1 MKKNLRLLCLGL
13 AAASFMTSFAQEDVT
28 SKLINAD
35 MEQGVIGWN
44 LKFDSHIW
52 KKNTK
57 NQTARPGFHGVNNVV
72 LENWK
77 SDASSGLS
85 DNTIS
90 QTVKNLPNGT
100 YVFGAYIGASLQA
113 QEDNRE
119 SVTGVTLFAN
129 EATVPVATNNPDLN
143 QKWAHTAKFNVAVNV
158 TDGTLNVGVKAEGTN
173 ANYLV
178 WDNATL
184 YYFGDMDAA
193 AALDEM
199 AKIDMVATVAI
210 ADTCVAYKMN
220 VDTAAYLNEQIAAG
234 KALAGAADA
243 YQTDED
249 VYWAIRLANKSI
261 ADYRGLN
268 NAIVA
273 AKEIAAM
280 EWSSAVASA
289 VETLNGLV
297 TEAEG
302 MYEAAAANREEIAA
316 EKTALNEAT
325 AYVELDSSYLK
336 LDIVNEW
343 IDNTEPG
350 EELGQYTAE
359 MIARIEELLEE
370 VQVVLDESEAGLSAV
385 TAKHRCDSLYALIAD
400 VQANPLAFDEFPIV
414 IQRGEEAFSGYKL
427 MEGTTTNEAGVVTY
441 NSKLY
446 RFQYPLTKV
455 RFIVHETGYGY
466 PGSTSGRN
474 GDYPFFTMQR
484 FEMFDEDGN
493 EIELTEKD
501 ITSNACHNT
510 LNPGAPDGAGILG
523 LIDDDPNTFFH
534 STWGVTVN
542 EPHYLEVT
550 LPDGEYS
557 AFSFSMSGR
566 GTSHPHQFPA
576 VFEITHVSEAAAM
589 LQSTV
594 GNAKAMNA
602 YRGTAPG
609 FYNTDLTAFYEV
621 LAAAEALL
629 GTEASEAD
637 IMAAITKLEEEQ
649 GKLDE
654 LGIVMPEPGKKYR
667 LISAAPFFEKQGI
680 HKAITVHSDSTVSNW
695 LWWETASADSA
706 QQEFSF
712 EPIANDEGRL
722 YYAVKHEATGL
733 YINTL
738 YNNDGVDV
746 SNASG
751 LSAEKDTVELQ
762 AFGAGQFAIIHDGML
777 HTGDH
782 NGGVKSSNAGAYGG
796 IYGVS
801 SSLVKW
807 TAGANSGSAWFI
819 REMRELPFA
828 AKSLS
833 DVNFQTETIAL
844 YSGVNTLTLT
854 ADKDCAFADL
864 KVYDL
869 LGAEIPTTVNA
880 AGATATV
887 VLDTT
892 VVEAFSFAFTNAEG
906 VATVTVD
913 GVISKLSILQDSY
926 DAAVAIA
933 PEVGDSIGQFTKE
946 SLSEYDAAIAAAAA
960 LLANGGT
967 DEAIQQA
974 ANDLDSAV
982 VHLGN
987 LVNLPLPD
995 KTYFILSGM
1004 PAFKET
1010 HGVDMAIYAKE
1021 DAPAW
1026 SYVGISDPAYLWK
1039 FVEAEPMYGSR
1050 VFYLQNVATEMYMG
1064 CADYLSEPLVMVPE
1078 PDATQ
1083 PFRIDVHE
1091 GGILTISDGRYNN
1104 GNLHMNGHNGGAN
1117 AFGNLVYWEST
1128 VGTASAMQIV
1138 ESEKYISDL
1147 MDNIEDIEI
1156 VDEFV
1161 APAKKGIFDLFGR
1174 RIEAPAATGIYIV
1187 DGKKRVIKK

>member
-28 SKLINAD
+28 SKLMNAD

-90 QTVKNLPNGT
+90 QTVKNLHNGT
-100 YVFGAYIGASLQA
+100 YVFGAYIGASVQA

-129 EATVPVATNNPDLN
+129 EATTAVATNNPDLN

-199 AKIDMVATVAI
+199 AKIDMAATVAI

-243 YQTDED
+243 YQTDEN

-280 EWSSAVASA
+280 EWSSAVDAA
-289 VETLNGLV
+289 VEKLNGLV
-297 TEAEG
+297 AEAEA

-316 EKTALNEAT
+316 EKTALSEAT
-325 AYVELDSSYLK
+325 AYIELDSIYEK
-336 LDIVNEW
+336 NDIVDDW
-343 IDNTEPG
+343 LSDTEPG
-350 EELGQYTAE
+350 EELGQYTDE
-359 MIARIEELLEE
+359 MLDRVQELLEE
-370 VQVVLDESEAGLSAV
+370 VRFVLGDAEAGLSAV
-385 TAKHRCDSLYALIAD
+385 TAKHLCDSLYALIAD
-400 VQANPLAFDEFPIV
+400 IQANPLAFDEFPIV

-455 RFIVHETGYGY
+455 RFIVHETGSNGL
-466 PGSTSGRN
+466 N

-484 FEMFDEDGN
+484 FEMFDEKGN

-609 FYNTDLTAFYEV
+609 FYNTDLTAFYEA
-621 LAAAEALL
+621 LAAAEALI
-629 GTEASEAD
+629 GTDASEAD

-712 EPIANDEGRL
+712 EVIPNEEGRY

-762 AFGAGQFAIIHDGML
+762 AFGAGQFGIIHDGML

-833 DVNFQTETIAL
+833 DINFQTETIAL

-869 LGAEIPTTVNA
+869 LGAEIPTTVNT

-892 VVEAFSFAFTNAEG
+892 VVEAFSFAFTNTEG

-926 DAAVAIA
+926 DAAVAVA
-933 PEVGDSIGQFTKE
+933 PEVGDEIGQFTKE
-946 SLSEYDAAIAAAAA
+946 SLSEYDAAIAAAEA
-960 LLANGGT
+960 LLANGGK

-987 LVNLPLPD
+987 LVNLPLAD
-995 KTYFILSGM
+995 KTYFILSGL

-1010 HGVDMAIYAKE
+1010 HGVDVAIYSKE

-1039 FVEAEPMYGSR
+1039 FEEAAEPMSGAR
-1050 VFYLQNVATEMYMG
+1050 VFYLKNVGTELYMG
-1064 CADYLSEPLVMVPE
+1064 CADVLSEPLVMVPE

-1083 PFRIDVHE
+1083 PFRIDVWE
-1091 GGILTISDGRYNN
+1091 GGELTICDGRYSN
-1104 GNLHMNGHNGGAN
+1104 GNLHFNGHGGGAN
-1117 AFGNLVYWEST
+1117 AFGSIVYWSAT
-1128 VGTASAMQIV
+1128 VGTASSIKIV
-1138 ESEKYISDL
+1138 ESEKYIS
-1147 MDNIEDIEI
+1147 NIDFTELEEGA
-1156 VDEFV
+1156 DEYV

-1174 RIEAPAATGIYIV
+1174 RIETPAATGIYIV

>member
-100 YVFGAYIGASLQA
+100 YVFGAYIGASVQA

-158 TDGTLNVGVKAEGTN
+158 IDGTLNVGVKAEGTN

-280 EWSSAVASA
+280 EWSSAVDAA
-289 VETLNGLV
+289 VEKLNGLV
-297 TEAEG
+297 AEAEA

-325 AYVELDSSYLK
+325 AYVELDSSYIK

-343 IDNTEPG
+343 IDTTEPG
-350 EELGQYTAE
+350 EELGQYTVE
-359 MIARIEELLEE
+359 MITRVQDLLEE
-370 VQVVLDESEAGLSAV
+370 VGVVLDESENGLSAV

-414 IQRGEEAFSGYKL
+414 IQRSETAVSNYKL
-427 MEGTTTNEAGVVTY
+427 MEGTTTDEAGVVTY
-441 NSKLY
+441 TSKLY

-455 RFIVHETGYGY
+455 RFIVRETG
-466 PGSTSGRN
+466 SN
-474 GDYPFFTMQR
+474 GTYDDVHPFFTMQR
-484 FEMFDEDGN
+484 FEMFDENGN
-493 EIELTEKD
+493 EIELTEND
-501 ITSNACHNT
+501 VYSNADHNR
-510 LNPGAPDGAGILG
+510 LNPNAIDGAGILG
-523 LIDDDPNTFFH
+523 LIDDNPATFFH
-534 STWGVTVN
+534 STWGVQVP
-542 EPHYLEVT
+542 EYHYIEVT
-550 LPDGEYS
+550 LPEGEYS
-557 AFSFSMSGR
+557 AFSFAMTGR
-566 GTSHPHQFPA
+566 GKDHPHQFPA
-576 VFEITHVSEAAAM
+576 VLEINQISEAVDN
-589 LQSTV
+589 LQQTV
-594 GNAKAMNA
+594 GAAKAMNA

-609 FYNTDLTAFYEV
+609 FYNADLTSFYDA

-629 GTEASEAD
+629 GTDASDAD
-637 IMAAITKLEEEQ
+637 IMAAITKLEDEQ

-667 LISAAPFFEKQGI
+667 FISAGPFFANQGV
-680 HKAITVHSDSTVSNW
+680 HKALTVHSDSAKINW
-695 LWWETASADSA
+695 LWWETASADSL

-712 EPIANDEGRL
+712 EPIPNEDGK
-722 YYAVKHEATGL
+722 YYYYVKHEATGL

-738 YNNDGVDV
+738 LDIDGEEV
-746 SNASG
+746 SNTAG
-751 LSAEKDTVELQ
+751 LSTEKDTVELQ
-762 AFGAGQFAIIHDGML
+762 PFGAGQFAIIHNGMF

-782 NGGVKSSNAGAYGG
+782 NGGVVASGSNVYGCPEHAVKGDKSG
-796 IYGVS
+796 IC
-801 SSLVKW
+801 KW
-807 TAGANSGSAWFI
+807 TATANSGSAWFV
-819 REMRELPFA
+819 REVRELPYA

-833 DVNFQTETIAL
+833 DLNFETETIAL

-854 ADKDCAFADL
+854 ADKDCAFTDL

-869 LGAEIPTTVNA
+869 FGAEIPATVNA

-892 VVEAFSFAFTNAEG
+892 VVEAFSFAFTNAED
-906 VATVTVD
+906 VATVTVN
-913 GVISKLSILQDSY
+913 GIISTLSILQESY
-926 DAAVAIA
+926 DAAVAVA
-933 PEVGDSIGQFTKE
+933 PVRGDEIGQF
-946 SLSEYDAAIAAAAA
+946 SDAALVEYDAAIAAAEVI
-960 LLANGGT
+960 LANGGT

-982 VHLGN
+982 VHLE
-987 LVNLPLPD
+987 VNLPLPD
-995 KTYFILSGM
+995 KTYFILSGL

-1021 DAPAW
+1021 EAPAW

-1039 FVEAEPMYGSR
+1039 FEETER
-1050 VFYLQNVATEMYMG
+1050 VGGIRSFYLKNVATEMYMG
-1064 CADYLSEPLVMVPE
+1064 CSEYLSDPLVMVPE
-1078 PDATQ
+1078 PDATR
-1083 PFRIDVHE
+1083 PFQIDFQDGKVV
-1091 GGILTISDGRYNN
+1091 TIRDSKWGNA
-1104 GNLHMNGHNGGAN
+1104 NLHFNGHSGGAG
-1117 AFGNLVYWEST
+1117 AFGNVVYWEST
-1128 VGTASAMQIV
+1128 VGTASAIKIV
-1138 ESEKYISDL
+1138 ESEKYIQDL

-1156 VDEFV
+1156 ADEFV

>member
-158 TDGTLNVGVKAEGTN
+158 TDGTLNVGVKAEATN

-199 AKIDMVATVAI
+199 AKIDMAATVAI

-220 VDTAAYLNEQIAAG
+220 VDTAAYLNEQIAVG

-316 EKTALNEAT
+316 EKTALAEAT
-325 AYVELDSSYLK
+325 AYVELDSSYIK
-336 LDIVNEW
+336 IDIVNEW
-343 IDNTEPG
+343 IDATEPG
-350 EELGQYTAE
+350 EELGQYTDE
-359 MIARIEELLEE
+359 MLTRVQDLLEE
-370 VQVVLDESEAGLSAV
+370 VGVVLEESENGLSAV

-414 IQRGEEAFSGYKL
+414 IQRSATDLKGYKL
-427 MEGTTTNEAGVVTY
+427 IEGATANEAGVVTY
-441 NSKLY
+441 TSKLY

-455 RFIVHETGYGY
+455 RFIVRETGSNGL
-466 PGSTSGRN
+466 T
-474 GDYPFFTMQR
+474 GDYPFFTMQS
-484 FEMFDEDGN
+484 FELFDEDGN

-510 LNPGAPDGAGILG
+510 LNPGSPDGAGIAG

-534 STWGVTVN
+534 STWGVAVN
-542 EPHYLEVT
+542 EHHYLEVT
-550 LPDGEYS
+550 LPEGEYS
-557 AFSFSMSGR
+557 AFSFAMTAR

-576 VFEITHVSEAAAM
+576 VLEIAHLSEAAAN
-589 LQSTV
+589 LQSAI
-594 GNAKAMNA
+594 GNAKAVNA

-609 FYNTDLTAFYEV
+609 FYNADLTAFYEA

-629 GTEASEAD
+629 NTEASEAD
-637 IMAAITKLEEEQ
+637 IMAAITKLEDEQ
-649 GKLDE
+649 GKLEE
-654 LGIVMPEPGKKYR
+654 LGIMMPEAGKKYR
-667 LISAAPFFEKQGI
+667 IVSAGPFFEKQGI
-680 HKAITVHSDSTVSNW
+680 HKAMTTYSDSINTNW
-695 LWWETASADSA
+695 LWWETASPDSA
-706 QQEFSF
+706 QQVFSF
-712 EPIANDEGRL
+712 EAIPNVEGGF
-722 YYAVKHEATGL
+722 AVKHEATGL
-733 YINTL
+733 YMGSLFDNE
-738 YNNDGVDV
+738 GSEVG
-746 SNASG
+746 NAFG
-751 LSAEKDTVELQ
+751 LVAEKDTIILQ
-762 AFGAGQFAIIHDGML
+762 SLGYGQFGLIHEGDMM
-777 HTGDH
+777 HAGDH
-782 NGGVKSSNAGAYGG
+782 NSGVASTNKGAYGG
-796 IYGVS
+796 TYGVA
-801 SSLVKW
+801 SSLVGW
-807 TAGANSGSAWFI
+807 TTGAYNCSAWYI
-819 REMRELPFA
+819 REVQTLPYA
-828 AKSLS
+828 TKSLS
-833 DVNFQTETIAL
+833 DINFQSESIAL
-844 YSGVNTLTLT
+844 YAGVNTLTLT

-864 KVYDL
+864 KVYDI
-869 LGAEIPTTVNA
+869 LGEEIPTTVNA

-926 DAAVAIA
+926 DAAVAVA
-933 PEVGDSIGQFTKE
+933 PEVGDEIGQYAKE
-946 SLSEYDAAIAAAAA
+946 SLSEYDAAIAAAEA

-1039 FVEAEPMYGSR
+1039 FVEAEPMYGAR
-1050 VFYLQNVATEMYMG
+1050 VFYIQNVGTEMYMG
-1064 CADYLSEPLVMVPE
+1064 SSDYLSTALTMVPE

-1083 PFRIDVHE
+1083 PFRIDVWE
-1091 GGILTISDGRYNN
+1091 GGELTICDGRYNN
-1104 GNLHMNGHNGGAN
+1104 GNLHFNGHNGGAN
-1117 AFGNLVYWEST
+1117 AFGNLVYWSST
-1128 VGTASAMQIV
+1128 VGTASSIKIV
-1138 ESEKYISDL
+1138 EKEKYISEL

>member
-158 TDGTLNVGVKAEGTN
+158 IDGTLNVGVKAEATN

-199 AKIDMVATVAI
+199 AKIDMAATVAI

-220 VDTAAYLNEQIAAG
+220 VDTAAYLNEQITVG

-289 VETLNGLV
+289 IETLNGLV

-316 EKTALNEAT
+316 EKTALAEAT
-325 AYVELDSSYLK
+325 AYVELDSSYIK

-343 IDNTEPG
+343 IDTTEPG
-350 EELGQYTAE
+350 EELGQYTVE
-359 MIARIEELLEE
+359 MITRVQDLLEE
-370 VQVVLDESEAGLSAV
+370 VGVVLDESENGLSAV

-414 IQRGEEAFSGYKL
+414 IQRSATDLKGYKL
-427 MEGTTTNEAGVVTY
+427 LEGATANEAGVVTY
-441 NSKLY
+441 TSKLY

-455 RFIVHETGYGY
+455 RFIVRETGSNGL
-466 PGSTSGRN
+466 T
-474 GDYPFFTMQR
+474 GDYPFFTMQS
-484 FEMFDEDGN
+484 FELFDEDGN

-523 LIDDDPNTFFH
+523 LVDDDPNTFFH
-534 STWGVTVN
+534 STWGVAVN
-542 EPHYLEVT
+542 EHHYLEVT

-557 AFSFSMSGR
+557 AFSFAMTGR
-566 GTSHPHQFPA
+566 GKDHPHQFPA

-609 FYNTDLTAFYEV
+609 FYNTDLTAFYEA
-621 LAAAEALL
+621 LAAAEALI
-629 GTEASEAD
+629 GTDASEAD
-637 IMAAITKLEEEQ
+637 IMAAITKLEDEQ

-712 EPIANDEGRL
+712 EVIPNEDGKY

-738 YNNDGVDV
+738 FDNEGSEVG
-746 SNASG
+746 NASG

-926 DAAVAIA
+926 DAAVAVA
-933 PEVGDSIGQFTKE
+933 PVRGDEIGQF
-946 SLSEYDAAIAAAAA
+946 SDAALVEYDAAIAAAEAI
-960 LLANGGT
+960 LANGGT

-982 VHLGN
+982 VHLE
-987 LVNLPLPD
+987 VNLPLPD
-995 KTYFILSGM
+995 KTYFILSGL

-1010 HGVDMAIYAKE
+1010 HGVDVAIYAKE
-1021 DAPAW
+1021 EAPAW

-1039 FVEAEPMYGSR
+1039 FEETERVEGIRS
-1050 VFYLQNVATEMYMG
+1050 FYLKNVLTGMYMG
-1064 CADYLSEPLVMVPE
+1064 CSEYLSEELVMVPE
-1078 PDATQ
+1078 PDATR
-1083 PFRIDVHE
+1083 PFQIDFQDGEVV
-1091 GGILTISDGRYNN
+1091 TIRDSKWGNA
-1104 GNLHMNGHNGGAN
+1104 NLHLKNHGGGAN
-1117 AFGNLVYWEST
+1117 AFGAIVYWEST
-1128 VGTASAMQIV
+1128 VGTASAMKIV
-1138 ESEKYISDL
+1138 ESEKYIIDL
-1147 MDNIEDIEI
+1147 NIEDVEF
-1156 VDEFV
+1156 VDEYV

>member
-100 YVFGAYIGASLQA
+100 YVFGAYIGASVQA

-158 TDGTLNVGVKAEGTN
+158 IDGTLNVGVKAEGTN

-280 EWSSAVASA
+280 EWSSAVDAA
-289 VETLNGLV
+289 VEKLNGLV

-302 MYEAAAANREEIAA
+302 MYEAAAATREDISAT
-316 EKTALNEAT
+316 KTALNEAT

-350 EELGQYTAE
+350 EELGQHTAE

-370 VQVVLDESEAGLSAV
+370 VQIVLDESEEGLSAV

-414 IQRGEEAFSGYKL
+414 IQRSATAVSNYKL
-427 MEGTTTNEAGVVTY
+427 MEGTTTDEAGVVTY
-441 NSKLY
+441 TSKLY

-455 RFIVHETGYGY
+455 RFIVRETG
-466 PGSTSGRN
+466 SN
-474 GDYPFFTMQR
+474 GTYDDVHPFFTMQR
-484 FEMFDEDGN
+484 FEMFDENGN
-493 EIELTEKD
+493 EIELTEND
-501 ITSNACHNT
+501 VYSNADHNR
-510 LNPGAPDGAGILG
+510 LNPNSIDGAGILG
-523 LIDDDPNTFFH
+523 LIDDNPATFFH
-534 STWGVTVN
+534 STWGVQVP
-542 EPHYLEVT
+542 EYHYIEVT
-550 LPDGEYS
+550 LPEGEYS
-557 AFSFSMSGR
+557 AFSFAMTGR
-566 GTSHPHQFPA
+566 GKDHPHQFPA
-576 VFEITHVSEAAAM
+576 VLEINQISEAVDN
-589 LQSTV
+589 LQQTV
-594 GNAKAMNA
+594 GAAKAMNA

-609 FYNTDLTAFYEV
+609 FYNADLTSFYDA

-629 GTEASEAD
+629 GTDASDAD
-637 IMAAITKLEEEQ
+637 IMAAITKLEDEQ

-667 LISAAPFFEKQGI
+667 FISAGPFFANQGV
-680 HKAITVHSDSTVSNW
+680 HKALTVHSDSAKINW
-695 LWWETASADSA
+695 LWWETASADSL

-712 EPIANDEGRL
+712 EPIPNEDGK
-722 YYAVKHEATGL
+722 YYYYVKHEATGL

-738 YNNDGVDV
+738 FDIDGEEV
-746 SNASG
+746 SNTAG
-751 LSAEKDTVELQ
+751 LSTEKDTVELQ
-762 AFGAGQFAIIHDGML
+762 PFGAGQFAIIHNGMF

-782 NGGVKSSNAGAYGG
+782 NGGVVASGSNVYGCPEHAVKGDKSG
-796 IYGVS
+796 IC
-801 SSLVKW
+801 KW
-807 TAGANSGSAWFI
+807 TATANSGSAWFV
-819 REMRELPFA
+819 REVRELPYA

-833 DVNFQTETIAL
+833 DLNFQTETIAL

-869 LGAEIPTTVNA
+869 LGAEIPSTVNA

-913 GVISKLSILQDSY
+913 GVISKLSILQESY
-926 DAAVAIA
+926 DAAVAVA
-933 PEVGDSIGQFTKE
+933 PVRGDEIGQF
-946 SLSEYDAAIAAAAA
+946 SDAALVEYDAAIAAAEVI
-960 LLANGGT
+960 LANGGT

-982 VHLGN
+982 VHLE
-987 LVNLPLPD
+987 VNLPLPD
-995 KTYFILSGM
+995 KTYFILSGL

-1010 HGVDMAIYAKE
+1010 HGVDVAIYAKE
-1021 DAPAW
+1021 EAPAW

-1039 FVEAEPMYGSR
+1039 FEETER
-1050 VFYLQNVATEMYMG
+1050 VGGIRSFYLKNVLTGMYMG
-1064 CADYLSEPLVMVPE
+1064 CSEYLSEELVMVPE
-1078 PDATQ
+1078 PDATR
-1083 PFRIDVHE
+1083 PFQIDFQDGEVV
-1091 GGILTISDGRYNN
+1091 TIRDSKWGNA
-1104 GNLHMNGHNGGAN
+1104 NLHLKNHGGGAN
-1117 AFGNLVYWEST
+1117 AFGAIVYWEST
-1128 VGTASAMQIV
+1128 VGTASAMKIV
-1138 ESEKYISDL
+1138 ESEKYIIDL
-1147 MDNIEDIEI
+1147 NIEDVEF
-1156 VDEFV
+1156 VDEYV

>member
-1 MKKNLRLLCLGL
+1 MKKNLRLLCLSFV
-13 AAASFMTSFAQEDVT
+13 AASFMTSFAQENVT

-35 MEQGVIGWN
+35 MEKGVIGWN

-52 KKNTK
+52 KKNKKSQVTH
-57 NQTARPGFHGVNNVV
+57 PGYHGMNNVV

-77 SDASSGLS
+77 SDATTGLS
-85 DNTIS
+85 NNTIS
-90 QTVKNLPNGT
+90 QTVKDLPNGT
-100 YVFGAYIGASLQA
+100 YVFGAYIAATVQGS
-113 QEDNRE
+113 EESNRE
-119 SVTGVTLFAN
+119 NVTGVTLFAN
-129 EATVPVATNNPDLN
+129 EATVPVATDNPEN
-143 QKWAHTAKFNVAVNV
+143 KKKYGHSAKFNVAVNV
-158 TDGTLNVGVKAEGTN
+158 TDGTLNVGLQAEGTN
-173 ANYLV
+173 ANFLI

-184 YYFGDMDAA
+184 YYFGDMDAT

-199 AKIDMVATVAI
+199 AKIDLAATVAI

-234 KALAGAADA
+234 KALTSAANA
-243 YQTDED
+243 YQVDED

-268 NAIVA
+268 NSISA
-273 AKEIAAM
+273 AKEVAAM
-280 EWSSAVASA
+280 EWSTYVDAA
-289 VETLNGLV
+289 VEALNALI
-297 TEAEG
+297 TEADG
-302 MYEAAAANREEIAA
+302 MYEAAAANRDEIAA
-316 EKTALNEAT
+316 AKVALNEAS
-325 AYVELDSSYLK
+325 ALVELDSCYTK
-336 LDIVNEW
+336 LDLTNEW
-343 IDNTEPG
+343 VDETEPG
-350 EELGQYTAE
+350 EELGDYTDE
-359 MIARIEELLEE
+359 MINNVVDLLEE
-370 VQVVLDESEAGLSAV
+370 IGLVLKESEEGLSAV
-385 TAKHRCDSLYALIAD
+385 TAKHRCDSLYAIIAD
-400 VQANPLAFDEFPIV
+400 IQANPLSFDEFPILLE
-414 IQRGEEAFSGYKL
+414 RGETAVDGYKL
-427 MEGTTTNEAGVVTY
+427 VDGTTTNEAGVVTY
-441 NSKLY
+441 TSKTY

-455 RFIVHETGYGY
+455 RFIVHETGSNGL
-466 PGSTSGRN
+466 N
-474 GDYPFFTMQR
+474 GDYPFFTMQS
-484 FEMFDEDGN
+484 FEMFDEEGN
-493 EIELTEKD
+493 EIELTEDD

-510 LNPGAPDGAGILG
+510 LNPGSPDGAGIPG

-534 STWGVTVN
+534 STWGATVN

-550 LPDGEYS
+550 LPEGEYS
-557 AFSFSMSGR
+557 AFSFAMTGR
-566 GTSHPHQFPA
+566 GADHPHQFPA
-576 VFEITHVSEAAAM
+576 VFEITHVSEAASM
-589 LQSTV
+589 LQTAV
-594 GNAKAMNA
+594 GTAKALNA

-609 FYNTDLTAFYEV
+609 FYNTDLTAFYEAIV
-621 LAAAEALL
+621 NAEALL
-629 GTEASEAD
+629 GAIDASETE

-712 EPIANDEGRL
+712 EVIPNEEGRY

-762 AFGAGQFAIIHDGML
+762 AFGAGQFGIIHDGML

-819 REMRELPFA
+819 REMRELPYA

-833 DVNFQTETIAL
+833 DINFQTETIAL

-869 LGAEIPTTVNA
+869 LGAEIPSTVNA

-913 GVISKLSILQDSY
+913 GVISKLSILQESY
-926 DAAVAIA
+926 DAAVAVA
-933 PEVGDSIGQFTKE
+933 PVRGDEIGQF
-946 SLSEYDAAIAAAAA
+946 SDAALVEYDAAIAAAEVI
-960 LLANGGT
+960 LANGGT

-982 VHLGN
+982 VHLE
-987 LVNLPLPD
+987 VNLPLPD
-995 KTYFILSGM
+995 KTYFILSGL

-1010 HGVDMAIYAKE
+1010 HGVDVAIYAKE
-1021 DAPAW
+1021 EAPAW

-1039 FVEAEPMYGSR
+1039 FEETERVEGIRS
-1050 VFYLQNVATEMYMG
+1050 FYLKNVLTGMYMG
-1064 CADYLSEPLVMVPE
+1064 CSEYLSEELVMVPE
-1078 PDATQ
+1078 PDATR
-1083 PFRIDVHE
+1083 PFQIDFQDGKVV
-1091 GGILTISDGRYNN
+1091 TIRDSKWGNA
-1104 GNLHMNGHNGGAN
+1104 NLHLKNHGGGAN
-1117 AFGNLVYWEST
+1117 AFGAIVYWEST
-1128 VGTASAMQIV
+1128 VGTASAMKIV
-1138 ESEKYISDL
+1138 ESEKYISDV
-1147 MDNIEDIEI
+1147 MNNIEDIEI

>member
-57 NQTARPGFHGVNNVV
+57 SQASRPGFHGVNNVV

-77 SDASSGLS
+77 GDATSGLS

-158 TDGTLNVGVKAEGTN
+158 TDGTLNVGLQADATN

-199 AKIDMVATVAI
+199 AKIDMAATVAI

-243 YQTDED
+243 YQTDEN

-280 EWSSAVASA
+280 EWSSAVDAA
-289 VETLNGLV
+289 VEKLNGLV
-297 TEAEG
+297 AEAEA

-316 EKTALNEAT
+316 EKTALSEAT
-325 AYVELDSSYLK
+325 AYIELDSIYEK
-336 LDIVNEW
+336 NDIVDDW
-343 IDNTEPG
+343 LSDTEPG
-350 EELGQYTAE
+350 EELGQYTDE
-359 MIARIEELLEE
+359 MLDRVQELLEE
-370 VQVVLDESEAGLSAV
+370 VRFVLGDAEAGLSAV
-385 TAKHRCDSLYALIAD
+385 TAKHLCDSLYALIAD
-400 VQANPLAFDEFPIV
+400 IQANPLAFDEFPIV

-455 RFIVHETGYGY
+455 RFIVHETGSNGL
-466 PGSTSGRN
+466 N

-484 FEMFDEDGN
+484 FEMFDEKGN

-609 FYNTDLTAFYEV
+609 FYNTDLTAFYEA
-621 LAAAEALL
+621 LAAAEALI
-629 GTEASEAD
+629 GTDASEAD

-712 EPIANDEGRL
+712 EVIPNEEGRY

-762 AFGAGQFAIIHDGML
+762 AFGAGQFGIIHDGML

-833 DVNFQTETIAL
+833 DINFQTETIAL

-869 LGAEIPTTVNA
+869 LGAEIPTTVNT

-926 DAAVAIA
+926 DAAVAVA
-933 PEVGDSIGQFTKE
+933 PEVGDEIGQFTKE
-946 SLSEYDAAIAAAAA
+946 SLSEYDAAIAAAEA
-960 LLANGGT
+960 LLANGGK

-987 LVNLPLPD
+987 LVNLPLAD
-995 KTYFILSGM
+995 KTYFILSGL

-1010 HGVDMAIYAKE
+1010 HGVDVAIYSKE

-1039 FVEAEPMYGSR
+1039 FEEAAEPMSGAR
-1050 VFYLQNVATEMYMG
+1050 VFYLKNVGTELYMG
-1064 CADYLSEPLVMVPE
+1064 CADVLSEPLVMVPE

-1083 PFRIDVHE
+1083 PFRIDVWE
-1091 GGILTISDGRYNN
+1091 GGELTICDGRYSN
-1104 GNLHMNGHNGGAN
+1104 GNLHFNGHGGGAN
-1117 AFGNLVYWEST
+1117 AFGSIVYWSAT
-1128 VGTASAMQIV
+1128 VGTASSIKIV
-1138 ESEKYISDL
+1138 ESEKYIS
-1147 MDNIEDIEI
+1147 NIDFTELEEGA
-1156 VDEFV
+1156 DEYV

-1174 RIEAPAATGIYIV
+1174 RIETPAATGIYIV